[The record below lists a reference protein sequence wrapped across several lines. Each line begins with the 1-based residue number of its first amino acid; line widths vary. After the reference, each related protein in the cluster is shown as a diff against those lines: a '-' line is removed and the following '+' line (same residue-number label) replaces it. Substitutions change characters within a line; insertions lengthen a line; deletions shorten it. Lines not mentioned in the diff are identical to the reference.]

1 MNLRHLDLVQLG
13 YLRAVARTGSI
24 TAAAA
29 TLSVAPQTVSGQ
41 LGVLEDKLGVILLE
55 RVGRGV
61 RFTDAGRLVLD
72 YAIDMLSRGED
83 LLRALQ
89 DPSGQPATFTIGID
103 QIVPKLVARRLLEP
117 VLSLDHAPRLVCRE
131 GNETSL
137 TSELRARRLDA
148 ILIPGPPA
156 DSSGLKVT
164 LLATSSVAVF
174 ATKTLTK
181 QLKKR
186 FPASLDGAP
195 LLLPG
200 SNSDARRLVE
210 GWLTSRGLQPHIV
223 GEFDDAGLREAFGA
237 VGAGLIFAPELIG
250 STLKKMYGFERIGI
264 IPDLAAR
271 YFLVAPDRR
280 YQPRA
285 QTAIENQAESP
296 R

>member
-1 MNLRHLDLVQLG
+1 
-13 YLRAVARTGSI
+13 
-24 TAAAA
+24 
-29 TLSVAPQTVSGQ
+29 
-41 LGVLEDKLGVILLE
+41 
-55 RVGRGV
+55 
-61 RFTDAGRLVLD
+61 
-72 YAIDMLSRGED
+72 
-83 LLRALQ
+83 
-89 DPSGQPATFTIGID
+89 
-103 QIVPKLVARRLLEP
+103 
-117 VLSLDHAPRLVCRE
+117 LSLDHAPRLVCRE